1 MRPHNGH
8 TIFPIEWWSKLLSC
22 FLAHCKIWKVNLH
35 LPISK
40 HKKTLCEKIINSYQL
55 TEQVCSLLVECWVKL
70 PECTYKNYF
79 HMKFG
84 VVFNRAKMQ
93 TSQNMWGELPGEWL
107 YQSIPL
113 VSAIFS
119 RIRGVFDQLHLYRGN
134 DNGVL
139 SQVVKWKGVVER

>member
-1 MRPHNGH
+1 
-8 TIFPIEWWSKLLSC
+8 
-22 FLAHCKIWKVNLH
+22 
-35 LPISK
+35 
-40 HKKTLCEKIINSYQL
+40 
-55 TEQVCSLLVECWVKL
+55 
-70 PECTYKNYF
+70 
-79 HMKFG
+79 MKFG